1 MAKQNLYEETAGR
14 IVAAI
19 EEGIASPGDYVLP
32 WHQMA
37 SEGIPTN
44 AVTGQ
49 PYRGSNV
56 LWLWMRAMAKGYD
69 GSSLWAGFKQW
80 QKVGAQVRKGEQAER
95 VLMFRPIE
103 KKDKTGA
110 PELDANGRPVTFTVV
125 RALKVFHAD
134 QVDGFE
140 APGRETFPDGADELE
155 HAEAVIRSTGAS
167 ITHGGGNAYYR
178 PATDEIRLPERE
190 RFHET
195 GGYYATAFHELT
207 HWTGHP
213 SRLDRHREPGRKFGS
228 EGYALE
234 ELTAQLG
241 AAFTCA
247 ALGIESEPGPDHA
260 RYVAGWLE
268 AIKER
273 PRALVTAAAQASD
286 AADYSRGTSRGN
298 RTAAPTD
305 REPAIV

>member
-1 MAKQNLYEETAGR
+1 MARNNLYEETAAE
-14 IVAAI
+14 IVRAI
-19 EEGIASPGDYVLP
+19 EEGIAAPGEYVLP

-37 SEGIPTN
+37 HEGIPTN

-56 LWLWMRAMAKGYD
+56 IWLWSRAMAKGYD
-69 GSSLWAGFKQW
+69 GSSLWAGYKQW
-80 QKVGAQVRKGEQAER
+80 QKIGAQVRTGEKSER

-103 KKDKTGA
+103 KKDATGA
-110 PELDANGRPVTFTVV
+110 PELDANGKPVTFTVV

-140 APGRETFPDGADELE
+140 APERETFPDGLEELE
-155 HAEAVIRSTGAS
+155 HAEDVIRATGAS
-167 ITHGGGNAYYR
+167 ITYGGGRAYYR

-195 GGYYATAFHELT
+195 GGFYAVAFHELT

-213 SRLDRHREPGRKFGS
+213 SRLNREREPGRQFGS

-234 ELTAQLG
+234 ELTAELG

-247 ALGIESEPGPDHA
+247 ALGIAAEPREDHA

-286 AADYSRGTSRGN
+286 AADYIRGISRGPRSPDATERKKVI
-298 RTAAPTD
+298 A
-305 REPAIV
+305 